1 MVLPDIVEK
10 AAMPD
15 HLLQRGSGV
24 SCLPNQLDGSRLIKH
39 GESGNLKFVM
49 SRTRSIEDLEEVDF
63 NKALFVAFRASYLVS
78 LVGPP
83 PTVLAA

>member
-1 MVLPDIVEK
+1 MVIPDTVDK
-10 AAMPD
+10 AAIPD
-15 HLLQRGSGV
+15 HLLQRSSRV

-39 GESGNLKFVM
+39 GESGDLKFVM
-49 SRTRSIEDLEEVDF
+49 SRTQSIEDLELGF
-63 NKALFVAFRASYLVS
+63 NQAIFVAFRASYLVS